1 MPPFCNS
8 ETVRV
13 PSIAALG
20 NRAGRGLAGRARSR
34 HGKNGWVLVVVWVW
48 WNKTPCTPL
57 PTSRLPAPS
66 AVAGAVVGSPSPQQ
80 KDKQRLHCAVHLA
93 SAAFHFFQTS
103 LQRRVLIITPC
114 CAPLW
119 PPPLLSPAST
129 PPGGA
134 SPSLSADPETTS
146 SKIIVFGNIFCRAAQ
161 LSLPVFVRA
170 TDSCPALHAPTA
182 DSPRSPVNRVLYLL
196 SSLKT
201 PPSTAGLS
209 H

>member
-1 MPPFCNS
+1 MHVHD
-8 ETVRV
+8 TART
-13 PSIAALG
+13 
-20 NRAGRGLAGRARSR
+20 AGFWL
-34 HGKNGWVLVVVWVW
+34 
-48 WNKTPCTPL
+48 NKTPCTPL
-57 PTSRLPAPS
+57 PTSHFPRRSLLLVQLSALLSPNKKTSKDCTAPCIWH
-66 AVAGAVVGSPSPQQ
+66 
-80 KDKQRLHCAVHLA
+80 RRH
-93 SAAFHFFQTS
+93 FIFFQTS
-103 LQRRVLIITPC
+103 LKRRVLITTPC

-170 TDSCPALHAPTA
+170 TDSCSALHAPTA
-182 DSPRSPVNRVLYLL
+182 DSPRSPVHRVLYFL